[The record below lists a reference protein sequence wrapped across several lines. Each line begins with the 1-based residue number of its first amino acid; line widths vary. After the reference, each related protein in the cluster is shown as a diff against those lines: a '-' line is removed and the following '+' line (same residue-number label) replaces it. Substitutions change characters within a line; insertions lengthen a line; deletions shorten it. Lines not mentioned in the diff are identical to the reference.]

1 MRIVPRSNGRDR
13 VLRAGFGAVVALV
26 MLATVGCQG
35 DDDPEGKP
43 DPSPG
48 PDLSSAN
55 LWLSFE
61 GDDVAPN
68 GSPVFPD
75 AAGGSSE
82 GKVVAASGG
91 EVELVAGPDS
101 DGAVAFPP
109 RCDEDAGCP
118 RAMVEVAPAPALDPG
133 DRDFEFGATVWL
145 APDQTAKGSNILQ
158 QGRFGTEGG
167 QWKLQV
173 DNDEGHPSCVVRGD
187 SSGAEPV
194 VVRSKVTI
202 SDSAWHRVVC
212 RRDADGVTIEVD
224 GKPEQED
231 GQTGSVTNEWPIRIG
246 APGVGEGDDQFHG
259 RVDDVYLLIAPES

>member
-1 MRIVPRSNGRDR
+1 V
-13 VLRAGFGAVVALV
+13 VLVV
-26 MLATVGCQG
+26 MSTVGCQH
-35 DDDPEGKP
+35 DDHPKGGP

-48 PDLSSAN
+48 PDLSSAD

-61 GDDVAPN
+61 GEDVAPD
-68 GSPVFPD
+68 GSQVFAD

-82 GKVVAASGG
+82 GTVVAANGG
-91 EVELVAGPDS
+91 EVQRVAGPDGGS
-101 DGAVAFPP
+101 AVAFPP
-109 RCDEDAGCP
+109 KCDQDAGCP
-118 RAMVEVAPAPALDPG
+118 RAMVEVAPAPTLDPG

-145 APDQTAKGSNILQ
+145 APDQTTTGSNIVQ
-158 QGRFGTEGG
+158 RGRFGTEGG

-187 SSGAEPV
+187 APGAQPV

-224 GKPEQED
+224 GKPDQRD
-231 GQTGSVTNEWPIRIG
+231 GETGSVTSDWPIRIG

-259 RVDDVYLLIAPES
+259 RIDDVYLLIAPES